1 MFGRLLDERL
11 GKIHFFATLAGVYAI
26 FIPMHLAGIAG
37 NPRRY
42 ADFTNFDF
50 LAPLMPLHSWMTVA
64 ALFTAAVQIIF
75 FVNLFWSIRRGALA
89 PANPWSAQTREWGAV
104 TLAAEQPAAS
114 STGVGALLA
123 AITMLFSALS
133 SAYIVRRGISA
144 GWTPLSIPPALAWSS
159 AALLLLSVAAL
170 AWHRKSIV
178 PPVLG
183 TGAGALIIAL
193 WVRGSAA
200 SGTEL
205 GFLNVILGVF
215 LACLLCGLAL
225 LISRRESRAITIY
238 WRYLAGV
245 WVWLVLLLR
254 VWS

>member
-1 MFGRLLDERL
+1 
-11 GKIHFFATLAGVYAI
+11 
-26 FIPMHLAGIAG
+26 MHLAGIAG

-50 LAPLMPLHSWMTVA
+50 LAGLMPLHSWTTHA
-64 ALFTAAVQIIF
+64 AFFTAAVQIIF
-75 FVNLFWSIRRGALA
+75 LVNLFWSIRRGAFA
-89 PANPWSAQTREWGAV
+89 PANPWSALTREWGAV
-104 TLAAEQPAAS
+104 PPVQQPAAS

-133 SAYIVRRGISA
+133 SAYIVRRGIST

-159 AALLLLSVAAL
+159 AALLLLSAAVL
-170 AWHRKSIV
+170 AWRPRSIV
-178 PPVLG
+178 PLVS
-183 TGAGALIIAL
+183 GAGASALIIVL

-205 GFLNVILGVF
+205 GFLNVIIGAF
-215 LACLLCGLAL
+215 LACLLGGLAML
-225 LISRRESRAITIY
+225 VSRPESRGIAIY
-238 WRYLAGV
+238 WRYVAGV